1 VQNWVADKYSLKDLE
16 LPVELQVF
24 RFLNLLE
31 IVVLAN
37 DKKESL
43 KDSAMLTE
51 FIHRVVLVVVELLKV
66 GRTFL

>member
-1 VQNWVADKYSLKDLE
+1 MVGKVRNWVADKYSLKDLE

-37 DKKESL
+37 
-43 KDSAMLTE
+43 
-51 FIHRVVLVVVELLKV
+51 
-66 GRTFL
+66 G